1 MFGSTILEVA
11 IGLVFVYMLLSL
23 LCSAIGEYIEAKVNN
38 RAKYLRRGIALLLND
53 TDGSG
58 QDIAKLLYAHG
69 LVRPL
74 YRTPNKLPSYIPSRT
89 FALALWNIASNAAA
103 ADGTSDAGVSTD
115 LKKIREVVAAHVP
128 NKELKAALLTL
139 IDEANGDLQKAR
151 QNVEEWYDA
160 MMDRVAGW
168 YKRTMSVVLLILGVV
183 VAAVINADSITIA
196 RVLASDSALRS
207 SVVAA
212 TQQQLATPLAPP
224 SLEAPAG
231 LQSAQ
236 TPAGEQT
243 SSDADA
249 REKLA
254 RDRVLQA
261 RAAVDVLGLPL
272 GWVTAADGPDDARR
286 VPSTLAEWLLKIA
299 GILLTGFA
307 ISQGAPF
314 WFDLLNKFMVIR
326 STVKPA
332 EKSQPQP
339 SKDRPAP
346 KTETDSP
353 GGGDGRPKD

>member
-11 IGLVFVYMLLSL
+11 IGLVFIYMLLSL

-103 ADGTSDAGVSTD
+103 AAGGASDAGVSTD

-168 YKRTMSVVLLILGVV
+168 YKRTMSVVLLVLGVV

-224 SLEAPAG
+224 SPEDTRRPPICTDADRGADFFRCRRQRKAGQRSRPAG
-231 LQSAQ
+231 TRRRRRSRVAI
-236 TPAGEQT
+236 GVG
-243 SSDADA
+243 
-249 REKLA
+249 
-254 RDRVLQA
+254 DR
-261 RAAVDVLGLPL
+261 R
-272 GWVTAADGPDDARR
+272 
-286 VPSTLAEWLLKIA
+286 
-299 GILLTGFA
+299 
-307 ISQGAPF
+307 
-314 WFDLLNKFMVIR
+314 
-326 STVKPA
+326 
-332 EKSQPQP
+332 
-339 SKDRPAP
+339 
-346 KTETDSP
+346 
-353 GGGDGRPKD
+353 GRPR